1 MALLFVYRSFRIGCQ
16 RAQRG
21 GIRTF
26 RASFV
31 DTGVFGSGQCFP
43 CTSSEQLLHNPAF
56 SAIMG
61 ISTDEKEV
69 PSMKSLEESRAA
81 IDAVDREIV
90 RLFEERMKL
99 CRDVARYKIASGLP
113 VLDRSR
119 EEKVLES
126 RAAMLQDAYWT
137 DSVRALFEQVMALSR
152 AEQEKLLK
160 GEG

>member
-1 MALLFVYRSFRIGCQ
+1 
-16 RAQRG
+16 
-21 GIRTF
+21 
-26 RASFV
+26 
-31 DTGVFGSGQCFP
+31 
-43 CTSSEQLLHNPAF
+43 
-56 SAIMG
+56 
-61 ISTDEKEV
+61 
-69 PSMKSLEESRAA
+69 MKSLEESRAA

-99 CRDVARYKIASGLP
+99 CRDVARYKIANGLP

-126 RAAMLQDAYWT
+126 RAAMLQDASWT

-160 GEG
+160 GEV